1 LNFIY
6 FILFFIFILH
16 FFEEVIMTTRTTLF
30 LVLALM
36 VFAPGCVSM
45 VPNPEHQACTRACN
59 EAKNKCML
67 NATSADAV
75 SKCDGA
81 YQECMQRC
89 AAYPAFIPA
98 EK

>member
-1 LNFIY
+1 MFTRITLCL
-6 FILFFIFILH
+6 LF
-16 FFEEVIMTTRTTLF
+16 
-30 LVLALM
+30 A
-36 VFAPGCVSM
+36 CVPLLTACISM
-45 VPNPEHQACTRACN
+45 MPNPEHQACTRACN

>member
-1 LNFIY
+1 MSIRITAYLAIMVS
-6 FILFFIFILH
+6 IFL
-16 FFEEVIMTTRTTLF
+16 T
-30 LVLALM
+30 A
-36 VFAPGCVSM
+36 CVSM
-45 VPNPEHQACTRACN
+45 MPNPEHQACTRACN
-59 EAKNKCML
+59 ESKNKCML
-67 NATSADAV
+67 NATSSDAI